1 MGVPGAACGGADS
14 GAGLVWPMI
23 DAFTTRSVYV
33 PQPMHDKPQPA
44 PDHEFRLPGHRLLSI
59 CGRDAI
65 AFAQAQFMNDV
76 ATLADRHW
84 QWNGWLTAKGRVV
97 ALFALLR
104 LDAETLWLL
113 LPDADPVELAA
124 QLQRYVFRSKLK
136 LLPLDLQVIGGF
148 LPPPSARGPAL
159 AVSAAGDVELDMGA
173 AGGPRS
179 LQIRQAAATDDAT
192 ACQRW
197 DAYDLAHGLPRL
209 TASQAGQWTPQ
220 QLSLERLR
228 AFSVSKGCYPGQ
240 EIVARTHFLGQAKRG
255 LGLFESEA
263 PLPVGSEVSED
274 GRGIGNIVASAGN
287 LSLAVLPLEHSDAG
301 IVAAG
306 AALQRRPLADGL
318 AR

>member
-1 MGVPGAACGGADS
+1 
-14 GAGLVWPMI
+14 MI
-23 DAFTTRSVYV
+23 DAFTTTQVYA
-33 PQPMHDKPQPA
+33 PQPMHDKPRAA
-44 PDHEFRLPGHRLLSI
+44 PGHEFRLSGHSVLAI

-76 ATLADRHW
+76 TALADGRW
-84 QWNGWLTAKGRVV
+84 QWNGWLTPKGRVV

-113 LPDADPVELAA
+113 LPDAAPAELAA

-136 LLPLDLQVIGGF
+136 LLPLDLQVIGSF
-148 LPPPSARGPAL
+148 QPPVLARGSAL
-159 AVSAAGDVELDMGA
+159 AAAATDDIELDMG
-173 AGGPRS
+173 GGEGPRR
-179 LQIRQAAATDDAT
+179 LQIRQAAAADDT
-192 ACQRW
+192 AARERW

-209 TASQAGQWTPQ
+209 PASQAGQWTPQ

-255 LGLFESEA
+255 LHLFESEA
-263 PLPVGSEVSED
+263 PLPAGSEVVKD
-274 GRGIGNIVASAGN
+274 GRGIGTIVASAGT
-287 LSLAVLPLEHSDAG
+287 LALAVLPLEQGDAG
-301 IVAAG
+301 IAAAG
-306 AALQRRPLADGL
+306 RPLHARPLETGL

>member
-1 MGVPGAACGGADS
+1 
-14 GAGLVWPMI
+14 MI
-23 DAFTTRSVYV
+23 DTFTTRSVYAS
-33 PQPMHDKPQPA
+33 QPMHDKPQPA

-65 AFAQAQFMNDV
+65 AFAQAQLMNDV
-76 ATLADRHW
+76 AALADGHW

-113 LPDADPVELAA
+113 LPDAEPTELAA

-136 LLPLDLQVIGGF
+136 LAPLDLQVIGSF
-148 LPPPSARGPAL
+148 QPPVLARGSAL
-159 AVSAAGDVELDMGA
+159 AASAADDIELDMGSDEA
-173 AGGPRS
+173 PRR
-179 LQIRQAAATDDAT
+179 LQIRRTTAVDDAAARE
-192 ACQRW
+192 RW
-197 DAYDLAHGLPRL
+197 DAFDLAHGLPRL
-209 TASQAGQWTPQ
+209 PESQAGQWTPQ

-255 LGLFESEA
+255 LGLFESA
-263 PLPVGSEVSED
+263 TPLPAATEVTDD
-274 GRGIGNIVASAGN
+274 GRGIGTIIASAGN
-287 LSLAVLPLEHSDAG
+287 LSLAVLPLEHPDAG

-306 AALQRRPLADGL
+306 LPWHRRPLADGL